1 MNAPSP
7 VMVAGK
13 DGPEFFHG
21 TSFEVQAVMQAYQEL
36 AHKIND
42 LSGAHSFGQAI
53 PMKLAA
59 DDVAKLAGQ
68 INIMSA
74 HLSKMATAH
83 IDKGRKE

>member
-7 VMVAGK
+7 VKVAGK

-21 TSFEVQAVMQAYQEL
+21 TSFEVQAVMQAYREL

-53 PMKLAA
+53 PMKIAA
-59 DDVAKLAGQ
+59 DDVARLAGQ
-68 INIMSA
+68 IQTMSA
-74 HLSKMATAH
+74 HLSKMAVRH
-83 IDKGRKE
+83 INKGRKE